1 MRLELASF
9 PIKQVTVEPHG
20 RTRLQ
25 DGHLYVSRLE
35 LEGIV
40 CSDVRLSSLQVDVAK
55 PGESARIV
63 HFCDAIEPRLKVS
76 GAGVCYPSLAGGAE
90 TVGAGRTH
98 RLSGVAVTLSA
109 EYPSK
114 GSGVGAAFEA
124 ILDMSGPAALSPLSR
139 VFNLVLSVKFAPGFG
154 QTEYHEALRG
164 AGFKVARLLA
174 ELTLDQQA
182 SEIKVYELAPTAALP
197 KVVYIHELL
206 THVGLPVPY
215 LFWYGRAITDWM
227 PFWAHPNEFF
237 DGALLPNAMG
247 AYAAKP
253 SSWEHVNHPVIQR
266 LYEQHGKTLD
276 FVGVIVHRTRF
287 ETFEEKQL
295 SANQAAKL
303 AQLMGAQGAITT
315 WTGAGNAFIEGMLTT
330 QALERLGIK
339 AVFMTYE
346 HGGKDGTESPLM
358 FTVPE
363 ANAIVSLGSLD
374 RPLKLPAVQR
384 VIGDTTVNIDREA
397 GPERVDASS
406 EIQVDWYL
414 PIASGLDHWGA
425 GLQICRPY

>member
-1 MRLELASF
+1 VRLELATF
-9 PIKQVTVEPHG
+9 PITQVSIEPGG

-25 DGHLYVSRLE
+25 DSHLYVSASE
-35 LEGIV
+35 IQAMV
-40 CSDVRLSSLQVDVAK
+40 CSDVRLASAKVDIAE

-63 HFCDAIEPRLKVS
+63 HFCDAIEPRVKVAGS
-76 GAGVCYPSLAGGAE
+76 GVCYPSLTGGVE
-90 TVGAGRTH
+90 TVGSGRTH

-109 EYPSK
+109 EYPIK

-124 ILDMSGPAALSPLSR
+124 ILDMSGPAAVSPLSR
-139 VFNLVLSVKFAPGFG
+139 VTNLVLSAKFTPGYE
-154 QTEYHEALRG
+154 QTEYHEALRT
-164 AGFKVARLLA
+164 AGFRVARLLA
-174 ELTLDQQA
+174 ELTLDKQTDQVQ
-182 SEIKVYELAPTAALP
+182 VYELAPAAGLP

-206 THVGLPVPY
+206 THVSLSVPY

-237 DGALLPNAMG
+237 DGALLPNALG

-346 HGGKDGTESPLM
+346 HGGKDGTEAPLM

-374 RPLKLPAVQR
+374 RPLRLPAVQR

-397 GPERVDASS
+397 GPERVNAAS
-406 EIQVDWYL
+406 EINVDWFL

-425 GLQICRPY
+425 GLQICRAY